1 MKCPNCDKN
10 ISIQNGG
17 IRVLTYTFCSSN
29 CFTKYFTLAQLK
41 KLNTI
46 ISCKN

>member
-29 CFTKYFTLAQLK
+29 CFTKYFTCESRYK
-41 KLNTI
+41 
-46 ISCKN
+46 